1 MCTAHHIRL
10 IMHTTCW
17 SCTLLVFSVVT
28 WRLLRREVR
37 SKSSIPTPVYQ
48 LQSSTTHGVHMGRG
62 YTWGGVGYIDNVSIL
77 EFGFHCL
84 LSCLLL
90 RTVAGVDRG
99 GEVTTPTLLKPCL
112 FLFNWWS
119 THCKGQV

>member
-48 LQSSTTHGVHMGRG
+48 LQSSTTHGVHMGR
-62 YTWGGVGYIDNVSIL
+62 VGYIDNVSIL

-90 RTVAGVDRG
+90 RTVGFYLIG
-99 GEVTTPTLLKPCL
+99 GAHIARVKFSKC
-112 FLFNWWS
+112 
-119 THCKGQV
+119 VI